1 MMTEQTIEI
10 VARLREILRRR
21 GLSQREFAR
30 LTGKTEAEVSRW
42 LSGSMGISKANIR
55 KLEAVLNEPLTADS
69 TFVSEIKTLRIGMI
83 GTGSIASRFVQ
94 EVPHV
99 SDCVVTAVY
108 NPYLV
113 ETIEFCKRYEIS
125 KIANTLQELFEV
137 SDAIYVASPIATHY
151 EYAKKALENGKHVIC
166 EMPFTQTMQE
176 AEELYD
182 IARRSNLVLLPALKT
197 AYCPSFIQLID
208 IVESGEIGQLIDVT
222 ATVTQLLPPQT
233 SLEFSNE
240 RLLENST
247 YVLLA
252 AFKLFGSQY
261 KKVHVHT
268 VYEQKDG
275 VATESQTPSG
285 AKAIYSH
292 IILEYGDRTASLKTG
307 VGVKSEGSLV
317 ISGTKGYVYIP
328 APWWKTDYFEVR
340 YENQNDNKKY
350 FFPYESSG
358 LRYEIE
364 AFRNAVMN
372 KSRFRVRLTREEN
385 LKMIKIQS
393 MIVNS

>member
-1 MMTEQTIEI
+1 MIAIFRPRVYTSNDK
-10 VARLREILRRR
+10 RRR
-21 GLSQREFAR
+21 KR
-30 LTGKTEAEVSRW
+30 
-42 LSGSMGISKANIR
+42 MR
-55 KLEAVLNEPLTADS
+55 K
-69 TFVSEIKTLRIGMI
+69 IRIGI
-83 GTGSIASRFVQ
+83 LGTGSIVRRVMADFKTGENYELTAFASR
-94 EVPHV
+94 
-99 SDCVVTAVY
+99 SLDRAK
-108 NPYLV
+108 
-113 ETIEFCKRYEIS
+113 EFCARYGAKYAYGSYE
-125 KIANTLQELFEV
+125 ELADSPFV
-137 SDAIYVASPIATHY
+137 DLVYVASPHNFHKIHT
-151 EYAKKALENGKHVIC
+151 LMMLRGGKHVIC

-252 AFKLFGSQY
+252 AFKLFGPQY

-268 VYEQKDG
+268 VYEQRDDL
-275 VATESQTPSG
+275 VTESQAPIGT
-285 AKAIYSH
+285 KAIYSH

-372 KSRFRVRLTREEN
+372 KARFRVRLTREEN

-393 MIVNS
+393 MIVKS

>member
-1 MMTEQTIEI
+1 MGISRAN
-10 VARLREILRRR
+10 VARLEKIL
-21 GLSQREFAR
+21 G
-30 LTGKTEAEVSRW
+30 
-42 LSGSMGISKANIR
+42 
-55 KLEAVLNEPLTADS
+55 EPLSKDS
-69 TFVSEIKTLRIGMI
+69 DYVCPIKTLRISKI

-99 SDCVVTAVY
+99 SNCIVSAAY
-108 NPYLV
+108 NPCV
-113 ETIEFCKRYEIS
+113 SDAAEFCKHYGIS
-125 KIANTLQELFEV
+125 KIASTLQELFDV

-151 EYAKKALENGKHVIC
+151 EYAKAALENGKHVLC
-166 EMPFTQTMQE
+166 EMPFMRTKEE
-176 AEELYD
+176 AEELYCL
-182 IARRSNLVLLPALKT
+182 ARNANLVLLPALKT

-208 IVESGEIGQLIDVT
+208 IVTSGEIGQLIDVT

-233 SLEFSNE
+233 SVEFSNE

-252 AFKLFGSQY
+252 AFKMFGSQY
-261 KKVHVHT
+261 DKAHVHT
-268 VYEQKDG
+268 VYENNGNVQK
-275 VATESQTPSG
+275 ES
-285 AKAIYSH
+285 KAIYSH
-292 IILEYGDRTASLKTG
+292 IILEYGDRTASLRTG

-340 YENQNDNKKY
+340 YENQSDNKKY

-364 AFRNAVMN
+364 AFCNAIMH
-372 KSRFRVRLTREEN
+372 KSRFIDRLTREEN
-385 LKMIKIQS
+385 LKMLKLQS
-393 MIVNS
+393 SIVKS

>member
-1 MMTEQTIEI
+1 MMTEHSIE
-10 VARLREILRRR
+10 VVERLRDILRRR

-30 LTGKTEAEVSRW
+30 LTGKTEAEMSRW

-99 SDCVVTAVY
+99 SDCVVTAIY

-113 ETIEFCKRYEIS
+113 EAIEFSKRYEIS
-125 KIANTLQELFEV
+125 KIASTLQELFEV

-151 EYAKKALENGKHVIC
+151 DYAKKALENGKHVIC

-252 AFKLFGSQY
+252 AFKLFGPQY

-372 KSRFRVRLTREEN
+372 KARFRVRLTREEN

-393 MIVNS
+393 MIVKS